1 MRGSTT
7 ANGLPPEVGEQTK
20 TLRHAACMAIAVLA
34 TYAGA
39 CPGAGAP
46 AYPAKPIR
54 IVVGTAAGGGIDTVA
69 RKVGGKLSDSLGQ
82 PVLVDNRPGGAQR
95 IATDAVAKA
104 PPDGYTLM
112 CISST
117 HAIIPSL
124 FKDLPFDPVR
134 DFAPVTMLA
143 WGPNLLVVH
152 PSLPV
157 RSLKEFVAFA
167 RSRPGQLNY
176 GSSGNGSLGNLG
188 MELLKTMTGIDLVHI
203 PYKGAAPALTALLS
217 GEIAVEITQIIT
229 VLPQV
234 RAGRLRAIGITS
246 AQRSTAL
253 PDVPTISEA
262 GAPGFQGS
270 SWFGIVAPAR
280 TPPEIVTRL
289 NEALVRIMNTPDIR
303 NDFSREGAI
312 PVGDNPAEFAA
323 TIKAEIAKWGKV
335 AKASGIT
342 PE

>member
-1 MRGSTT
+1 MRGCKT
-7 ANGLPPEVGEQTK
+7 ADGVPYWIGELTSA
-20 TLRHAACMAIAVLA
+20 LRRLVACIAIAALA
-34 TYAGA
+34 TYAGLCA
-39 CPGAGAP
+39 GAGAS

-69 RKVGGKLSDSLGQ
+69 RKVGGKLSESLGQ
-82 PVLVDNRPGGAQR
+82 PVIVDNRPGGAQR
-95 IATDAVAKA
+95 IATDAVAKSA
-104 PPDGYTLM
+104 PDGYTLM

-157 RSLKEFVAFA
+157 RSLGDFIAFA

-203 PYKGAAPALTALLS
+203 PYKGAAPALTAILS
-217 GEIAVEITQIIT
+217 GEIAVQITQIIT

-234 RAGRLRAIGITS
+234 KAGRLRALGITS
-246 AQRSTAL
+246 SERSTAL
-253 PDVPTISEA
+253 RCGSQKPEALASEA
-262 GAPGFQGS
+262 S
-270 SWFGIVAPAR
+270 SPV
-280 TPPEIVTRL
+280 EK
-289 NEALVRIMNTPDIR
+289 LV
-303 NDFSREGAI
+303 
-312 PVGDNPAEFAA
+312 
-323 TIKAEIAKWGKV
+323 
-335 AKASGIT
+335 
-342 PE
+342 